1 MVAEIAYVALGSNT
15 GDRDGYLAAARAAIA
30 ALDGTRIIAAS
41 EIEETEP
48 IGPPGQ
54 ERYLNQ
60 MLAIE
65 TRLEPEALL
74 LELQRIE
81 LENDRVRGARWA
93 ERTLDLDIVRYGDR
107 RISTA
112 GLVVPH
118 PELPNRDFWQRELA
132 QVGGE

>member
-1 MVAEIAYVALGSNT
+1 MAEIAYVALGSNT

-74 LELQRIE
+74 QELQRIE

-132 QVGGE
+132 QVSGE